1 MTGDAHTGEQVV
13 LDATR
18 FGQPRRSGR
27 VLRTEQRSERGEP
40 RIRYAK
46 VRWETGLVT
55 EVVLDDPEVRADDEA
70 DPATL

>member
-1 MTGDAHTGEQVV
+1 MTGDAHTGEHVV

-27 VLRTEQRSERGEP
+27 VLRTEQRTGPGEP

-55 EVVLDDPEVRADDEA
+55 EVVLDDPEVHAEDEA
-70 DPATL
+70 DPATP